1 MLLFIDSFLSGNAA
15 ALKVKL
21 AIVAIMWLFVFIAI
35 VIDLRSGYA
44 KAKRRGEARTSS
56 GLKRT
61 VSKFTLYYSG
71 LLFAFM
77 IDAIIMYV
85 ITSFSAPVPVIP
97 YITVIG
103 SLYLIYVEGRS
114 VIEKAEDKDKAR
126 LERNLSD
133 LLKMLESRE
142 DIVKA
147 VSDVLNKNREK
158 ERSNETDS

>member
-1 MLLFIDSFLSGNAA
+1 MLLFIQSLLEGDYPS
-15 ALKVKL
+15 LKIKL
-21 AIVAIMWLFVFIAI
+21 AIVAIMWMFVFISI
-35 VIDLRSGYA
+35 TIDLRSGYA

-85 ITSFSAPVPVIP
+85 LTSFSAPVPVMP

-103 SLYLIYVEGRS
+103 SLYLIYVEARS
-114 VIEKAEDKDKAR
+114 VLEKAEDKGKAR
-126 LERNLSD
+126 LGKNLSD
-133 LLKMLESRE
+133 LLTMLENRE
-142 DIVKA
+142 DVSKA
-147 VSDVLNKNREK
+147 MSEIIRNNQTKDD
-158 ERSNETDS
+158 ETHA